1 VAWLWND
8 GFENVI
14 AFNTYFGGK
23 KLSGFAE
30 SLDME
35 GKDNDGIKGGVQN
48 GGLNYSANGSTILK
62 EGNVTKM
69 NAVGVI

>member
-1 VAWLWND
+1 
-8 GFENVI
+8 
-14 AFNTYFGGK
+14 
-23 KLSGFAE
+23 LSGFAE

-48 GGLNYSANGSTILK
+48 GGLNYPANGSTILK